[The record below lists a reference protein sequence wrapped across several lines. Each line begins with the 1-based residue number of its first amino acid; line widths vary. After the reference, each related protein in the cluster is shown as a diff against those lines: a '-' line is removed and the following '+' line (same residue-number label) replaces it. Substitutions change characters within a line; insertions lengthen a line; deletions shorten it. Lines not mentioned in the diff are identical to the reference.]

1 MANMDNIDYF
11 GHDGFAINNDD
22 ESYKL
27 NKKSVKS
34 DDYNEPILQE
44 NGNRFVLFPIKYNDM
59 YQLYKKAESTF
70 WTANEIDLTKDHND
84 WSLTL
89 NENERGFI
97 KNIIGF
103 FAGSDGII
111 MENLAMRFL
120 REIQI
125 PEARAFYSYQIFNES
140 IHSET
145 YSLLIDTYIK
155 DNDEKKR
162 IFNSIE
168 HIPCVAQKAQWAQK
182 WINNKEASFATRLLA
197 FAIVEGVFFS
207 GSFCAIYWL
216 KKRGL
221 MPGLTFSNE
230 LISRDEGIHCEF
242 ACLLYSYINKK
253 LDEKIVQEIFR
264 EAVEIEK
271 EFITQSISCA
281 MIGMNAPMMKQYIE
295 FVADRLLLQLGY
307 NKIWKSENPFDFME
321 LISLRPKSNFF
332 ELRVG
337 EYTKSTINENNTNF
351 TFSSD
356 F

>member
-1 MANMDNIDYF
+1 MNYNADTSNIYDN
-11 GHDGFAINNDD
+11 D
-22 ESYKL
+22 EILLKK
-27 NKKSVKS
+27 NK
-34 DDYNEPILQE
+34 
-44 NGNRFVLFPIKYNDM
+44 NRFVLFPIKYTDI
-59 YQLYKKAESTF
+59 YEEYKKAESTF
-70 WTANEIDLTKDHND
+70 WTLNEIDLSKDIND
-84 WSLTL
+84 WNKL
-89 NENERGFI
+89 NHNEQYFI

-111 MENLAMRFL
+111 IENLAVRFL
-120 REIQI
+120 NEIEI
-125 PEARAFYSYQIFNES
+125 PEVRSFYSYQIFNEN

-155 DNDEKKR
+155 DNEEKNK

-168 HIPCVAQKAQWAQK
+168 NIPCIAKKASWAYK
-182 WINNKEASFATRLLA
+182 WIQNKNVNFATRLIA
-197 FAIVEGVFFS
+197 FAIVEGIFFS

-230 LISRDEGIHCEF
+230 LISKDEGMHCYF
-242 ACLLYSYINKK
+242 ACLLYNYIKNKLK
-253 LDEKIVQEIFR
+253 EEIVHQIFK

-271 EFITQSISCA
+271 EFITESIPCN
-281 MIGMNAPMMKQYIE
+281 MIGMNSIMMKQYIE
-295 FVADRLLLQLGY
+295 FVSDRLLIQLGY
-307 NKIWKSENPFDFME
+307 SKIWNSENPFDFME

-337 EYTKSTINENNTNF
+337 EYAKSTISENNDHFNLDN
-351 TFSSD
+351 D